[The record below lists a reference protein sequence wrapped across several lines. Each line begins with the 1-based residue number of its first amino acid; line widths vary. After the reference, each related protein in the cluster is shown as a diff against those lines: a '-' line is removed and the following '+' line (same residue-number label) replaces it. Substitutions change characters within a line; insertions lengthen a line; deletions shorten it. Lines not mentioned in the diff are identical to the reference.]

1 MYPNGKKTKVERQN
15 ILNPMITTL
24 LSGAYRHTIVKI
36 SECEPSINHGP
47 RTHNQS
53 WSLEYLH
60 SAASRAELTSGQ
72 TLRVDVGHKRALSE
86 VCDAATKDGESRQP
100 WNCVAEAGKQAV
112 REGNHIEEGGVWGC
126 KKYIMCN
133 SLHRKRIQHVAREEL
148 NLRLINYFVVQIVT
162 LTSPPSNTWYERLR
176 ITKKEV

>member
-1 MYPNGKKTKVERQN
+1 MYPNGKKTKVECQN
-15 ILNPMITTL
+15 VLNPMITTL
-24 LSGAYRHTIVKI
+24 LSGAHRHGIVKI
-36 SECEPSINHGP
+36 SECEPSINRGP

-60 SAASRAELTSGQ
+60 STVSQAELTAGQ

-112 REGNHIEEGGVWGC
+112 HEGDRIKVGREDARNTLCVIVCVVSKSSLLPGRNRTWG
-126 KKYIMCN
+126 
-133 SLHRKRIQHVAREEL
+133 
-148 NLRLINYFVVQIVT
+148 
-162 LTSPPSNTWYERLR
+162 
-176 ITKKEV
+176 